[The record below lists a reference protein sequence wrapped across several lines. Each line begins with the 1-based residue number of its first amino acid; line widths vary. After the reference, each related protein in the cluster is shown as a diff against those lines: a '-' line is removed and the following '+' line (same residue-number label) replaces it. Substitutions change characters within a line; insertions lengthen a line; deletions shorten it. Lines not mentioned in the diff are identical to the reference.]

1 MLCCRPYKEFF
12 YLCGRFFACS
22 LSLTQIFKKNSFR
35 FSTKFKY
42 WKLWWTVKWFRDF
55 VRCRCCCRRGR
66 YDALQLQRMVLDNI
80 ADDHEEKVDD
90 SYSLMTEDG
99 DENITVDYSS
109 SVSRVDSK
117 NRRSIARMPV
127 IETFTGMF

>member
-1 MLCCRPYKEFF
+1 
-12 YLCGRFFACS
+12 
-22 LSLTQIFKKNSFR
+22 
-35 FSTKFKY
+35 
-42 WKLWWTVKWFRDF
+42 
-55 VRCRCCCRRGR
+55 
-66 YDALQLQRMVLDNI
+66 MVLDNI

-99 DENITVDYSS
+99 DENITVDSSS

-117 NRRSIARMPV
+117 NRRSVARMPV